1 VTFVADGADRASDD
15 CAQSR
20 SEFRAGLRLMP
31 HVRTSAGAV
40 KNGRREVQARIAID
54 ARPVDEHVTGNVGRK
69 AEGGIGHATPYNT
82 VRSKPEAGTRR
93 MRTDAIMRVAVGP
106 FYALSLAA
114 GCVDAISFVGF
125 GQVFTANMTGNMVLL
140 GIAVVSHF
148 GTLPVTIGYV
158 YPLIAIVAFIA
169 GALAPLPLFP
179 HGLHARRAGAVVFG
193 EGVLAAIAA
202 IAFALFH
209 APFVLPLCIAL
220 ISFAMGAQSMVAS
233 KAGLPGISTTY
244 VTGTLITALTRG
256 LSHGASD
263 EHRRDAVR
271 NVWVIVA
278 YIGGA
283 SLGALLF
290 IALHR
295 KVLILLALAFAAIGF
310 WLDRKA
316 FHEPAAQPAER

>member
-1 VTFVADGADRASDD
+1 
-15 CAQSR
+15 
-20 SEFRAGLRLMP
+20 M
-31 HVRTSAGAV
+31 
-40 KNGRREVQARIAID
+40 
-54 ARPVDEHVTGNVGRK
+54 
-69 AEGGIGHATPYNT
+69 
-82 VRSKPEAGTRR
+82 
-93 MRTDAIMRVAVGP
+93 MRVAVGP
-106 FYALSLAA
+106 FYALSIAA

-140 GIAVVSHF
+140 GIAVVSRF
-148 GTLPVTIGYV
+148 GTLPITIGFV
-158 YPLIAIVAFIA
+158 FPLIAILAFIL

-179 HGLHARRAGAVVFG
+179 DGLHARRAAGIVLA

-202 IAFALFH
+202 IIFALIH
-209 APFVLPLCIAL
+209 APFVVPLCIAL
-220 ISFAMGAQSMVAS
+220 VSFAMGAQSMVAS

-290 IALHR
+290 LAFHRNVLLLPALS
-295 KVLILLALAFAAIGF
+295 FAAIS
-310 WLDRKA
+310 
-316 FHEPAAQPAER
+316 